1 MSVTQERA
9 LRRQAQGPDNR
20 RYRSA
25 ESVREPPDVSAC
37 NGPQAANY
45 TMIETSNGAVLDVVY
60 ETGERM
66 EATRPEAADRGDPC
80 HAMRAGR

>member
-1 MSVTQERA
+1 
-9 LRRQAQGPDNR
+9 
-20 RYRSA
+20 
-25 ESVREPPDVSAC
+25 
-37 NGPQAANY
+37 
-45 TMIETSNGAVLDVVY
+45 MIETSNGAVLDVVY